1 MKGHT
6 MLTGSKI
13 QYYKDICPKL
23 IYGFK
28 AITGKIPKGFY
39 FFSLTNWFYNFCGD
53 IKHQVYRDISG
64 EQDWWICSTK
74 YHNILKCH
82 IK

>member
-28 AITGKIPKGFY
+28 AITVKIPKGFY
-39 FFSLTNWFYNFCGD
+39 FFSLTN
-53 IKHQVYRDISG
+53 
-64 EQDWWICSTK
+64 
-74 YHNILKCH
+74 
-82 IK
+82 